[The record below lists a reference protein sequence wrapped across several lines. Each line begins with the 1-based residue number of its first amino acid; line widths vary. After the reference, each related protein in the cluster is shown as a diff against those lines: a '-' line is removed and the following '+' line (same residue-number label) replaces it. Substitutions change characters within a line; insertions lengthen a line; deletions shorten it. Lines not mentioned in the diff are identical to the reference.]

1 MEQRVVRLVGRVPG
15 SAGAGAHVVHGQPY
29 DADAASGGAQSGDL
43 IGHPRLMAAM
53 RQIHDTESL
62 FRTARATH
70 RREE

>member
-15 SAGAGAHVVHGQPY
+15 SAGAGAHVVHGQPTTPMRRLV
-29 DADAASGGAQSGDL
+29 GAQSGDL

-62 FRTARATH
+62 FHTAPATH